1 MSDVRRR
8 DPGSRADSVADLQFA
23 MGMPLERRPF
33 YQGMQNQFADP
44 YIASPGTPEGRD
56 TLQRAEYRPV
66 PDTSI
71 EADARRL
78 ITPIL
83 EMVAS
88 HQLRICRYLSI
99 LLSHSAAGVY
109 RHVYGDFNK
118 ARNIKNNKGTALGT
132 IGIGPITEV
141 LYDFGVG
148 VHDTDR
154 ANSTQ
159 GATIGDRRPLILLDK
174 GSHGM
179 LRVASITSFG
189 GSDGNGR
196 GAPPPGG
203 EDEYALL
210 VDELASDPPGLS
222 GERLIR
228 NSGSAMK
235 PKGSW
240 VRLGRYHEL
249 PYSTPIEWNMG
260 MISIDAHDVLAD
272 AFNFAAGHPFRARG
286 ISRRQRK
293 ATELEEAGGD
303 AATREA
309 RGRRQ
314 EREMN
319 QIREKEQ
326 MQKSARR
333 TPEDHQGEETK
344 PTLRESNVDE
354 GHVGSGDP
362 VTAHAQEPR
371 HVPSPPESIQ
381 DPHYLA

>member
-1 MSDVRRR
+1 MGGMTNSHATKRNRQTNGQNV
-8 DPGSRADSVADLQFA
+8 QFSPSQ

-44 YIASPGTPEGRD
+44 YIASPDTPEGRD

-88 HQLRICRYLSI
+88 RDLMPAEIPGEFFLTVNAEDQLRICRYLSI

-159 GATIGDRRPLILLDK
+159 GATIGDRRPFILLDK
-174 GSHGM
+174 GSH
-179 LRVASITSFG
+179 
-189 GSDGNGR
+189 
-196 GAPPPGG
+196 
-203 EDEYALL
+203 
-210 VDELASDPPGLS
+210 
-222 GERLIR
+222 
-228 NSGSAMK
+228 
-235 PKGSW
+235 
-240 VRLGRYHEL
+240 
-249 PYSTPIEWNMG
+249 
-260 MISIDAHDVLAD
+260 
-272 AFNFAAGHPFRARG
+272 
-286 ISRRQRK
+286 
-293 ATELEEAGGD
+293 
-303 AATREA
+303 
-309 RGRRQ
+309 
-314 EREMN
+314 
-319 QIREKEQ
+319 
-326 MQKSARR
+326 
-333 TPEDHQGEETK
+333 GEETK